1 MIGYSCPQCRT
12 PLQATED
19 RIGTTNPCPR
29 CGAQVQ
35 VPASSESSNKTLFI
49 VLGVVGGVLVLGF
62 MLCCVGLF
70 AIQLLGRNAST
81 TFQTVGQSIGSST

>member
-1 MIGYSCPQCRT
+1 
-12 PLQATED
+12 
-19 RIGTTNPCPR
+19 
-29 CGAQVQ
+29 
-35 VPASSESSNKTLFI
+35 
-49 VLGVVGGVLVLGF
+49 VLGF